1 MSVCA
6 ALNICRINS
15 AFSAKRAR
23 CSELILFFSP
33 GTVTTYA
40 ETCAAA
46 KPLEKANAPKTSALF
61 TNFRIRPPS
70 GNSSCSPRY
79 WEAPSSLSSN
89 CRLCPS
95 SASQNPLGGR
105 HATRNGERTIAT
117 TPRQRM
123 KLPKRHPYA
132 SPRSAVHAIYIP
144 LLRATGLIVVSP
156 LQKLGECVSDP
167 LAKHWMRQ
175 RKTAIVASGA
185 VSACHNLAIRGQR
198 SAPR

>member
-1 MSVCA
+1 MSVYA

-61 TNFRIRPPS
+61 TNFCIR
-70 GNSSCSPRY
+70 SPFKNLQLF
-79 WEAPSSLSSN
+79 ASSLSSN

-123 KLPKRHPYA
+123 KLPKRHPCA